1 MDSDVLQTEMSLP
14 PETSAIEPCGSQ
26 IVQEWNS
33 FVRSGRKPTHVS
45 ESVYKSWT
53 RSHDFEIDP
62 YGGKSRLILSAA
74 ELQEKMSN
82 NLQLIDV
89 ASGYMHKIHDA
100 IRGMKHLLY
109 LTDADGNILFLL
121 GDPVEKRKFEQHFN
135 FKAGAS
141 WGEQAVGTTAVA
153 VALYEKTTIPYM
165 SSAKYCYDLKETSCA
180 AIPLSNNDDEI
191 IGIIGIATHS
201 KELSMQ
207 VFWMLV
213 SAQMGVENQFR
224 LQKYEAGIHVINQQF
239 QAIFDSVSDVIV
251 CVDGEGCICDINSTA
266 EDILNLKG
274 TDIQGK
280 RVSEVL
286 DFSPLLLGQGN
297 EMQQCQDGFLRDTRK
312 RMYSLRRRF
321 QRIGARGEENGC
333 VFVFDGHQ
341 SAPAKNQL
349 KSAPAPRLVAQFCFD
364 DIIGKAPSFL
374 DVKKEAIVASG
385 SFANVL
391 ISGESGTGKEMFAQA
406 IHAAGSRAQS
416 PFIAVNCGAIP
427 KELIESEFLGY
438 EHGAFTGADRKG
450 KIGKFEQA
458 NGGTLFLD
466 EIGEMPWDLQVRLL
480 RVLQNRQVTR
490 IGGTRAIDVDVR
502 IIAATNK
509 DMLHEVNMKTFRS
522 DLFWRLNVIDL
533 RLPSLLERRE
543 DIRLLVGFFLK
554 KHAPVAG
561 LKYQID
567 DGLWPLLLAYHW
579 PGNIRELE
587 NTVERA
593 LVFAKDGIVT
603 IDTLPFHIKQTRYK
617 VHDCLTYHSLGESE
631 KLHIEEV
638 LNENHYNISQ
648 TARILGVAR
657 NTLYKK
663 INKYHIRC
671 SHS

>member
-1 MDSDVLQTEMSLP
+1 M
-14 PETSAIEPCGSQ
+14 
-26 IVQEWNS
+26 
-33 FVRSGRKPTHVS
+33 RSGRKPTHVS

-274 TDIQGK
+274 TEIQGK

-297 EMQQCQDGFLRDTRK
+297 EMQQCQDGF
-312 RMYSLRRRF
+312 
-321 QRIGARGEENGC
+321 
-333 VFVFDGHQ
+333 
-341 SAPAKNQL
+341 
-349 KSAPAPRLVAQFCFD
+349 
-364 DIIGKAPSFL
+364 
-374 DVKKEAIVASG
+374 
-385 SFANVL
+385 
-391 ISGESGTGKEMFAQA
+391 
-406 IHAAGSRAQS
+406 
-416 PFIAVNCGAIP
+416 
-427 KELIESEFLGY
+427 
-438 EHGAFTGADRKG
+438 
-450 KIGKFEQA
+450 
-458 NGGTLFLD
+458 
-466 EIGEMPWDLQVRLL
+466 
-480 RVLQNRQVTR
+480 
-490 IGGTRAIDVDVR
+490 
-502 IIAATNK
+502 
-509 DMLHEVNMKTFRS
+509 
-522 DLFWRLNVIDL
+522 
-533 RLPSLLERRE
+533 
-543 DIRLLVGFFLK
+543 
-554 KHAPVAG
+554 
-561 LKYQID
+561 
-567 DGLWPLLLAYHW
+567 
-579 PGNIRELE
+579 
-587 NTVERA
+587 
-593 LVFAKDGIVT
+593 
-603 IDTLPFHIKQTRYK
+603 
-617 VHDCLTYHSLGESE
+617 
-631 KLHIEEV
+631 
-638 LNENHYNISQ
+638 
-648 TARILGVAR
+648 
-657 NTLYKK
+657 
-663 INKYHIRC
+663 
-671 SHS
+671 